1 MKKLITELLLRDI
14 EKLISEQLKKYLKKF
29 INFAKRKKE
38 RLSKK
43 NYYVIEVLEYWV
55 YKK

>member
-43 NYYVIEVLEYWV
+43 NYYVIEVLEY
-55 YKK
+55 

>member
-38 RLSKK
+38 RLSNK